1 MKNLLKSVGLFL
13 IFVSHLSIAQQVTKK
28 DTLSGTEVS
37 VTMDKRISDLMDKA
51 EANCAIS
58 RPTSSSSSSG
68 ISDGSESRGSR
79 VNVPSRK
86 LTTAE
91 ICRQNPRLMGYKIQ
105 LTVVKTNAEA
115 NEIKAYFRRRFPSIK
130 AETDASLRPNYKI
143 LVGSYFKKETA
154 APDLRRIKE
163 YFKNATIVQYYIF
176 CAEAK

>member
-1 MKNLLKSVGLFL
+1 MKNLLKSFGLFL
-13 IFVSHLSIAQQVTKK
+13 ILVSHLSIAQQVTKK

-37 VTMDKRISDLMDKA
+37 VTMDKRINDLLEKA
-51 EANCAIS
+51 EANCAIE
-58 RPTSSSSSSG
+58 RPSSNNSG
-68 ISDGSESRGSR
+68 ISSGSESRGNR
-79 VNVPSRK
+79 VSVPSRK

-105 LTVVKTNAEA
+105 LTVVKSNAEA

-154 APDLRRIKE
+154 APDLRRIRE